1 MSSTPASTAP
11 AEGQQAPIT
20 LKMILTCA
28 YATFGGVLFGYDS
41 GYINGIL
48 AMNEFKKDFGHP
60 GWPSSNPEAYDGYL
74 YDSWQKSIITS
85 VLSAGTLVGALVSGY
100 FADWCGRRTSIIIG
114 CVIYIAG
121 VVLQTAAQS
130 VGLLSAGRAVAG
142 VGVGFV
148 SATVIMYVSEITPQ
162 KIRGRVVGAYQFAI
176 TLGLLLSACV
186 AYGTKSRH
194 DSGAYR
200 IPIVLQFAWA
210 LILAIGLLCL
220 PESPRWYVM
229 KEKDERARKSL
240 ATLRDQPPDSVFVEY
255 EHSELRRSWTHE
267 TTTGSGARGWLDCF
281 KGGLTCGSHLHRTF
295 VGTTIQMMQQL
306 SKSSECKSMVTSH

>member
-1 MSSTPASTAP
+1 MSSEPASTDPKGEA
-11 AEGQQAPIT
+11 QQAPIT
-20 LKMILTCA
+20 LKVILICA
-28 YATFGGVLFGYDS
+28 YATFGGILFGYDS
-41 GYINGIL
+41 GYINGVL
-48 AMNEFKKDFGHP
+48 AMNEFKKDFGHL
-60 GWPSSNPEAYDGYL
+60 GWPSSNPEAYNGYL

-85 VLSAGTLVGALVSGY
+85 ILSAGTLVGALVSGY
-100 FADWCGRRTSIIIG
+100 FADWYGRKTSIIIG

-121 VVLQTAAQS
+121 VALQTAAQS

-186 AYGTKSRH
+186 AYGTKSRS

-200 IPIVLQFAWA
+200 IPIALQFAWA
-210 LILAIGLLCL
+210 LILAIGLLCM

-229 KEKDERARKSL
+229 KERNERARKSL
-240 ATLRDQPPDSVFVEY
+240 ATLRDQPQNSVFVEN
-255 EHSELRRSWTHE
+255 EHAELQRSWTHE
-267 TTTGSGARGWLDCF
+267 TATRSGGGGWLDCF
-281 KGGLTCGSHLHRTF
+281 KGGFRRGSNLHRTF
-295 VGTTIQMMQQL
+295 IGTTIQMMQQL
-306 SKSSECKSMVTSH
+306 SK